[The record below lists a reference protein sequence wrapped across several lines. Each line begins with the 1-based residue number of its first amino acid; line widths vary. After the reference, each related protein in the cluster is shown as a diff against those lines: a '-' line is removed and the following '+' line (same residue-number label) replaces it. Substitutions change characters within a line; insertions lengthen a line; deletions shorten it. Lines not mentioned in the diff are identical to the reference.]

1 MENFIFY
8 VLVQLTEWSSE
19 RQADNSDFIGPSI
32 YGDLIYIG
40 DLTISVFWIYFWCII
55 LNSSGHVL
63 QTKDYFFCHSLT
75 KKSCWYP
82 YSVLRYPSQKNKL
95 KKPSITI
102 ILPSDCFKKNKMTK
116 LSKCLTK
123 CPILGSFLP
132 KSNEIPTKIRLSF
145 FRCKTK
151 VASLNLF
158 NWLTETARDKKT
170 ILTP

>member
-63 QTKDYFFCHSLT
+63 QTKD
-75 KKSCWYP
+75 
-82 YSVLRYPSQKNKL
+82 
-95 KKPSITI
+95 
-102 ILPSDCFKKNKMTK
+102 
-116 LSKCLTK
+116 
-123 CPILGSFLP
+123 
-132 KSNEIPTKIRLSF
+132 
-145 FRCKTK
+145 
-151 VASLNLF
+151 
-158 NWLTETARDKKT
+158 
-170 ILTP
+170 